1 MSRLLKRIAIVTI
14 FSTAFAMGSATQ
26 VSAGHGTPC
35 CTYKTVITYQYVRKA
50 CISYITKF
58 DHCGKPYRV
67 RVVTYRTVKIAVP
80 KLVKVCY

>member
-1 MSRLLKRIAIVTI
+1 MTRLLKRIALVTI
-14 FSTAFAMGSATQ
+14 FSTVITMGTATQ
-26 VSAGHGTPC
+26 VSAGSYPSC
-35 CTYKTVITYQYVRKA
+35 CAYKTVMTYEYVKKPCA
-50 CISYITKF
+50 AYITKF